1 MKAEK
6 TKQPTTIQALD
17 HEIAKVK
24 KQLEIV
30 ETTKRTLNEKLNK
43 LLHEKKEIQV
53 DELVGLRF
61 TNCSGKPYIVT
72 SVNITDNNYEIV
84 HYANLKKNGTAGLLD
99 LSQPK
104 LFFVEKIERGIY
116 SKI

>member
-6 TKQPTTIQALD
+6 TKQPTTVQELD

-24 KQLEIV
+24 KQLDIV

-43 LLHEKKEIQV
+43 LLHERNEIHV

-61 TNCSGKPYIVT
+61 TDCSGKPYIVT
-72 SVNITDNNYEIV
+72 SVNITDSNYEWV
-84 HYANLKKNGTAGLLD
+84 HYSNLKKNGTAGLHEFAQRKV
-99 LSQPK
+99 S
-104 LFFVEKIERGIY
+104 FVEKVERGMY
-116 SKI
+116 TKI